1 VHKARFDWD
10 EMKDGSDA
18 GKAAQQ
24 RQETCL
30 LELLSGL
37 NDYDDRGS
45 QLPMELL
52 DKLGESR
59 FGQGSISKKT
69 PPLLRE

>member
-1 VHKARFDWD
+1 
-10 EMKDGSDA
+10 MKDGSDA
-18 GKAAQQ
+18 GKAAQR

-37 NDYDDRGS
+37 KDYDDRGS

-69 PPLLRE
+69 PPLFLGNENKVMEGQ